1 MQASGNRDLQQL
13 IAQKNYNQLKPE
25 ETISERSLKNL
36 SGTKGSVYS
45 PEPKEDTGTQIL
57 QPLKELSQNMM
68 AEINESICVDTNN
81 D

>member
-1 MQASGNRDLQQL
+1 MQASGNRDLQQH

-45 PEPKEDTGTQIL
+45 PEPKEDNGTQIL

-68 AEINESICVDTNN
+68 AEINESICVDANN